1 MNLDGMKRDCLE
13 AIRKH
18 RGDGY
23 AEMCLRVIDQ
33 CQAYQQQLADTK
45 TQLEKAEELGRRGAG
60 SGLGLDATPV
70 TDRAEP
76 LRRRARGK

>member
-1 MNLDGMKRDCLE
+1 MNLDGMKRDCRE

-33 CQAYQQQLADTK
+33 CQAYQQQLDDTK
-45 TQLEKAEELGRRGAG
+45 TQLEKAEEPAPAARSS
-60 SGLGLDATPV
+60 SG
-70 TDRAEP
+70 
-76 LRRRARGK
+76 GKKKG